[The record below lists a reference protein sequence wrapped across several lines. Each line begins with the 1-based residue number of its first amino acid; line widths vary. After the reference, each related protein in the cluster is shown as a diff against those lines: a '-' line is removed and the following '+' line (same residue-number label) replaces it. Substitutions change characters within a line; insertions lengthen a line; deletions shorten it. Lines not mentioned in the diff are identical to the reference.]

1 MNTKTITIN
10 NLTAVNETA
19 WYKDASS
26 RLAILPV
33 KIRWQLKKNMNT
45 LNKLANEF
53 EEFKI
58 SLEEELRNKY
68 VSDEYSY
75 DAENGERKVKEEY
88 LEEYRAAVTDINQ
101 KLYEVLSEE
110 EEITLNVIDMDA
122 LMEALP
128 DDAPLNDSDFDMLSL
143 FDIETTIEKVD
154 GEIVE

>member
-33 KIRWQLKKNMNT
+33 KIRWQLKKNMNI
-45 LNKLANEF
+45 LNKMAAEF
-53 EEFKI
+53 EEFKT
-58 SLEEELRNKY
+58 SLEEELRAKY
-68 VSDEYSY
+68 VDDEYSY

-101 KLYEVLSEE
+101 KLYDVLSEE

>member
-1 MNTKTITIN
+1 MNTKTIIIN

-26 RLAILPV
+26 RLEILPV
-33 KIRWQLKKNMNT
+33 KIRWQLKKNMNA
-45 LNKLANEF
+45 LNKLTNEF

>member
-33 KIRWQLKKNMNT
+33 KIRWQLKKNMNA

-88 LEEYRAAVTDINQ
+88 LEEYRTAVTDINQ

>member
-1 MNTKTITIN
+1 MNTKTIIIN

-26 RLAILPV
+26 RLEILPV

-88 LEEYRAAVTDINQ
+88 LEEYRAAVADINQ

-122 LMEALP
+122 LMETLP

-143 FDIETTIEKVD
+143 FDIEATIEKVD

>member
-33 KIRWQLKKNMNT
+33 KIRWQLKKNMNA

-110 EEITLNVIDMDA
+110 EEITLNIIDMDA

>member
-33 KIRWQLKKNMNT
+33 KIRWQLKKNMNA